1 MRRRALIALPI
12 GLLLQI
18 TAAVHQPTATRTPT
32 PAIETY
38 RVVLKDGT
46 QYVTREP
53 YRAHSR
59 FAVFTLSNGQLVS
72 IPLESVDQQA
82 TREVNLRLHSPAPA
96 PVGVRRSPVRIV
108 LVGTPAPTVPPSQN
122 AGNSSVGFLRF
133 SGRGQEATNLFSL
146 TSGLYVF
153 RFHYVGQAN
162 FVVYLINE
170 SGREI
175 GLVANEIGDSDGSK
189 AVRIERSGKYL
200 LNVRSDGDWSISVA
214 RPD

>member
-1 MRRRALIALPI
+1 MLTVIALPI

-53 YRAHSR
+53 YRAHGR
-59 FAVFTLSNGQLVS
+59 LAVFTLSNGQIVS

-82 TREVNLRLHSPAPA
+82 TEEVNRRLHRPAPT
-96 PVGVRRSPVRIV
+96 PVAVKKSPIRIV
-108 LVGTPAPTVPPSQN
+108 LVGTPAPTPLPSTT
-122 AGNSSVGFLRF
+122 SDDSFVGHLRF
-133 SGRGQEATNLFSL
+133 SGRGHEATNLFSL
-146 TSGLYVF
+146 SPGLYIF
-153 RFHYVGQAN
+153 RLRHNGEHN
-162 FVVYLINE
+162 FIVHLMTDTGRSIDYLVNQ
-170 SGREI
+170 
-175 GLVANEIGDSDGSK
+175 IGDFDGSK

-200 LNVRSDGDWSISVA
+200 LNIDADGDWEISVA